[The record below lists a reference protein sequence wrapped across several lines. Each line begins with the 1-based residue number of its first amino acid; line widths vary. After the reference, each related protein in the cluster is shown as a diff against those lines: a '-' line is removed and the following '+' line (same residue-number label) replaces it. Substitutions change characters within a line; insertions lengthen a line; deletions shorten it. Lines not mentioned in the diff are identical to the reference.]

1 MKNKP
6 TVTVFNKFSDLAQKD
21 RDFWKT
27 QSPEERLNAVEDL
40 RLQSGKFLYE
50 YPARLRRVVKITRKS

>member
-27 QSPEERLNAVEDL
+27 RSPEERLNAVEDL
-40 RLQSGKFLYE
+40 RIQSGKFLYE

>member
-6 TVTVFNKFSDLAQKD
+6 EITVFNKFNDLAKKD

-27 QSPEERLNAVEDL
+27 RSPEERLNAVEDL
-40 RLQSGKFLYE
+40 RIQSGKFLYE
-50 YPARLRRVVKITRKS
+50 YPARLRRVVKITKKT